1 MKKILIN
8 GAIIIGLYLL
18 FVIYLLF
25 YSERIEQLNE
35 SYKDNSLISINYGE

>member
-35 SYKDNSLISINYGE
+35 NYKDNSLFSINYGE